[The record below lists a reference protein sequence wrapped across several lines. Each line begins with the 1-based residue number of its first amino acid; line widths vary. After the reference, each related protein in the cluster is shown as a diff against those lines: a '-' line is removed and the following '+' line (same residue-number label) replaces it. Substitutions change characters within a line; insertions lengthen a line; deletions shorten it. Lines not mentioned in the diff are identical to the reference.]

1 MSLELRRKRDALPRG
16 ARRRRFF
23 PQATSDG
30 PSGRR
35 GVVRGGGAC
44 RGPPRPT
51 PRRLNGKCAFTEK
64 ARTLTNSPPPAQS
77 FHDVDNVLVN
87 YFTFRALKETL
98 GQIAETDLTP
108 NKEEYKCAPDHSPDP
123 RAKMILE
130 ADACDAPPK
139 KFPPPEVLRLA
150 SSGTRFCLL
159 TLETA
164 RRFRPVPSHSA
175 GGSTSSPRRTTP
187 TIVKSS

>member
-1 MSLELRRKRDALPRG
+1 MCSQFSEKHPKIHDTRSIGAIAPRKRHVSRRKRDALPRG

-23 PQATSDG
+23 PQATSDS

-130 ADACDAPPK
+130 ADACDAPRQKNFHPLK
-139 KFPPPEVLRLA
+139 C
-150 SSGTRFCLL
+150 SDS
-159 TLETA
+159 
-164 RRFRPVPSHSA
+164 RRRGP
-175 GGSTSSPRRTTP
+175 GS
-187 TIVKSS
+187 VF